1 MCIEQKHHQPNKL
14 GVLLRHGPTAKTH
27 CTLFFSPYV
36 YISTLIISTCMLF
49 ITYET
54 MMKISPL
61 YWQNITL
68 FVVAVAVEAD
78 KHGND
83 DCFIFITYSISQ
95 SCCC

>member
-1 MCIEQKHHQPNKL
+1 
-14 GVLLRHGPTAKTH
+14 
-27 CTLFFSPYV
+27 
-36 YISTLIISTCMLF
+36 
-49 ITYET
+49 
-54 MMKISPL
+54 MKISPL

-95 SCCC
+95 SCCCWIPGVEAVEGGLFFHKYKQKQTFETPFSSFLRFTWYNGN